1 MSDDR
6 PSENSRS
13 APLSEMTL
21 IDQVCDAFEH
31 AWREGKSPR
40 IADYLEP
47 VSEPVRSRLFEE
59 LLISDLEFL
68 TSDGSTIN
76 MQNYLAQFPERSEQI
91 RQVIERFW
99 EEQGTPNGAKGF
111 VRAND
116 GLAAGANHAL
126 LEECGHYRQLEE
138 IARGGMG
145 VVYRARDT
153 KLQRNVA
160 LKMILDRNLASTEA
174 VQRFY
179 AEAEM
184 AASLTHPGI
193 VPIYDVGSH
202 AGHHY
207 YVMAYVEGPT
217 LAAELRRRRF
227 GMEESAQMIL
237 DLALAVAHAHEHGV
251 VHRDLKPG
259 NILLPR
265 SGPPQITDFGLAKRT
280 DDPGQLT
287 MAGQVL
293 GTPGYMAP
301 EQAAGDTEQSGP
313 AVDVYALG
321 ALLYHL
327 VTGHPPFR
335 TAIEALVCVLE
346 QDPVPPRAMNRRVPR
361 DLNVICMKCL
371 SKNPADRYAS
381 AQDLADDLRRYL
393 RGDLI
398 HAKPQSVR
406 RRLLRWGRHR
416 PRLAAVIV
424 TMVAFYLYHLACMAS
439 GNPGS
444 FGSFHWLA
452 TLTTGLVCTYAWLF
466 QSRIMRP
473 RARPSLLYWWVT
485 TDVIVLTLFL
495 LFPADGANSP
505 LVVIYLCMVAS
516 AALSFDRHMVWLV
529 TAGCVVSYALVVLL
543 SPRLHPELPLVPI
556 RNSMPAAIS
565 IFAIGL
571 IQYYVLRCC
580 RVQMAPL
587 PHHP

>member
-1 MSDDR
+1 MSEDR
-6 PSENSRS
+6 PSDVAGST
-13 APLSEMTL
+13 PLSEMTL

-31 AWREGKSPR
+31 AWRQGKSPR
-40 IADYLEP
+40 IADYLETA
-47 VSEPVRSRLFEE
+47 SEPVRSKLFEE

-68 TSDGSTIN
+68 TRDESTIN
-76 MQNYLAQFPERSEQI
+76 MQDYLAQFPERSEQI
-91 RQVIERFW
+91 RRVVERFW
-99 EEQGTPNGAKGF
+99 EELGTPRGAAGF
-111 VRAND
+111 VGTRVGKAT
-116 GLAAGANHAL
+116 GSGPAV
-126 LEECGHYRQLEE
+126 LEDCGNYRQLEE

-153 KLQRNVA
+153 KLQRTVA
-160 LKMILDRNLASTEA
+160 LKMILDRNLASAEA

-207 YVMAYVEGPT
+207 YAMAYVEGPT

-265 SGPPQITDFGLAKRT
+265 NGPPQITDFGLAKRT
-280 DDPGQLT
+280 DNPGQLT

-393 RGDLI
+393 RGDMI
-398 HAKPQSVR
+398 HAKPQSLR
-406 RRLLRWGRHR
+406 RRLIRWGRHR

-452 TLTTGLVCTYAWLF
+452 TFTTGLGVRLCLAV
-466 QSRIMRP
+466 S
-473 RARPSLLYWWVT
+473 V
-485 TDVIVLTLFL
+485 
-495 LFPADGANSP
+495 ADH
-505 LVVIYLCMVAS
+505 
-516 AALSFDRHMVWLV
+516 AAACPPV
-529 TAGCVVSYALVVLL
+529 ALV
-543 SPRLHPELPLVPI
+543 LVGHHRHRHVDPI
-556 RNSMPAAIS
+556 PDVSGR
-565 IFAIGL
+565 
-571 IQYYVLRCC
+571 R
-580 RVQMAPL
+580 R
-587 PHHP
+587 